1 MFTFQNSQGRLQCN
15 GKTYWRSVFKS
26 FIMLTFFTFSESIE
40 SKYDEDSEED
50 ILLDRIMV
58 LENRLSRMRDDDGDE
73 TANKRR
79 KILEK
84 TLCRAYDKLD
94 KCQENKED

>member
-1 MFTFQNSQGRLQCN
+1 MKKHGEELGTIAQS
-15 GKTYWRSVFKS
+15 
-26 FIMLTFFTFSESIE
+26 IMKASMKELKEFAQTVRGDDRHQ
-40 SKYDEDSEED
+40 DEDSEED